1 MKTNSALIVLAGCA
15 ASTSAFAP
23 SSSNGARVSTEL
35 FEKKSLFRTIAEMDL
50 FAPRADQ
57 NDYGA
62 RKKKNLKLGELGDK
76 SYVPAGLTREQY
88 DKIRK
93 TEAKK
98 KAENY
103 EKNIKKAGV
112 FEDFTEWYKKRGT
125 DTDQNWRKD
134 TNLGHRM
141 AKTKYDWSGDSDKP
155 LWAKKK

>member
-15 ASTSAFAP
+15 ASASAFAP
-23 SSSNGARVSTEL
+23 SCNAGARVSTEL
-35 FEKKSLFRTIAEMDL
+35 FEKKSLFKTIAEMDL

-93 TEAKK
+93 ADVKK

-103 EKNIKKAGV
+103 EKNIKKAGI
-112 FEDFTEWYKKRGT
+112 FEDFTAWYAKRGT
-125 DTDQNWRKD
+125 DTNQEWAKD
-134 TNLGHRM
+134 VNLGHRM